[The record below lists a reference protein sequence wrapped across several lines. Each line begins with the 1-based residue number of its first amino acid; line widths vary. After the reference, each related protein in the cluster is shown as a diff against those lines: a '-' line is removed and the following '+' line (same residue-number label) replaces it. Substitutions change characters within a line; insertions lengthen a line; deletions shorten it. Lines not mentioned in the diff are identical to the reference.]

1 MKMAKASERDLEMA
15 NDLAGMLESFERGY
29 FPLLKDND
37 DSDEPQESRFFDRDD
52 GRHCVEAMEMILDAL
67 RRGSLFRVTFGM
79 LLLLDPR
86 NEVVDPALSHIEH
99 HPEAK
104 WAREQRGELVE
115 ALRAVMGTTIIRNA
129 QGFMAKGFGTK
140 HPDGIAIRTAETT
153 LDKEAAFGLFRYL
166 SGGAFA

>member
-79 LLLLDPR
+79 LLLLDPS
-86 NEVVDPALSHIEH
+86 NEMVDPDLSYLEV
-99 HPEAK
+99 HPK
-104 WAREQRGELVE
+104 SKHARESYGELVA
-115 ALRAVMGTTIIRNA
+115 AL
-129 QGFMAKGFGTK
+129 
-140 HPDGIAIRTAETT
+140 HYIATEGDMTAPE
-153 LDKEAAFGLFRYL
+153 KMKWAAIDVLEKQYAYGLIRYL
-166 SGGAFA
+166 AGGAFA